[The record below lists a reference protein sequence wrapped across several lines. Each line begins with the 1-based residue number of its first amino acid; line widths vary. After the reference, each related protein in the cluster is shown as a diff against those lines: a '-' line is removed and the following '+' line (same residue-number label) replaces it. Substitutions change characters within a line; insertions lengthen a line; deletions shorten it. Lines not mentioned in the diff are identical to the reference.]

1 MSLANFL
8 SLAGSVGSDLSLV
21 SDTVAILAQNGA
33 ELASDAVGKG
43 GFTAKATLGQLV
55 EFQLTGLLV
64 VFTVLGG
71 LTLMCVVMAWLIKTL
86 APDQYHCRKAAAP
99 VAAKPAATSPP
110 ASPAATPVASA
121 SVHPGLADDE
131 LVAILAVAATEVLGQ
146 AVSVVKFRT
155 MDSMDWT
162 WSVQGRVSLHDSHK
176 L

>member
-8 SLAGSVGSDLSLV
+8 SLAGSVGTDLSLV

-99 VAAKPAATSPP
+99 VAAKPAPTSPP
-110 ASPAATPVASA
+110 ATPVASA

>member
-1 MSLANFL
+1 MSLSNLL
-8 SLAGSVGSDLSLV
+8 SLAGTAGNELSLV
-21 SDTVAILAQNGA
+21 SDTVAVLAQSGA
-33 ELASDAVGKG
+33 ELASDVAGKG
-43 GFTAKATLGQLV
+43 GFTAKATLAQLV

-71 LTLMCVVMAWLIKTL
+71 LTIMCVLMAWVIKTL

-99 VAAKPAATSPP
+99 AAAKPVAASALPV
-110 ASPAATPVASA
+110 ASPAAPAASG
-121 SVHPGLADDE
+121 VHPGLSDE
-131 LVAILAVAATEVLGQ
+131 EFVAILAVAATEVVGQ

-162 WSVQGRVSLHDSHK
+162 WSVQGRVSLHSSHK

>member
-99 VAAKPAATSPP
+99 VAAKPVPTSPP
-110 ASPAATPVASA
+110 ATPVASA

>member
-1 MSLANFL
+1 MSLANLFSL
-8 SLAGSVGSDLSLV
+8 SGSVSKDLSLV

-71 LTLMCVVMAWLIKTL
+71 LTLMCVAMAWLIKTL
-86 APDQYHCRKAAAP
+86 APDQYHCRKTAAP
-99 VAAKPAATSPP
+99 VAVKPAP
-110 ASPAATPVASA
+110 ASPVAAPVASG
-121 SVHPGLADDE
+121 VHPGLADDE

-146 AVSVVKFRT
+146 AVAVVKFRT